1 MPTAFWSELTVP
13 HRRAVRIRL
22 GPLVVTVA
30 RLDNEWRVIR
40 EAVGGNDSEV
50 SIQENVPIEEPPPSA
65 NVTRY
70 ATASKTERLRIVP
83 VLPDRSVLTRP
94 ERPISILPHTEVRLY
109 VGSPLWIRLLQG
121 ADDLLGE
128 LPATPPKEAW
138 VGSSTRDGE
147 LCYATRTYGRLHL
160 EDMKLLPHRV
170 MTSVAINNGAEHV
183 FVCDHVSLP
192 VRRLSVFASSE
203 GRLWTEPISLE
214 RSPHEEFAKLDVS
227 SGPPGEARGA
237 TLLSGPRD
245 AGQRGIRFRAFG
257 ALFE

>member
-1 MPTAFWSELTVP
+1 MQSAFWSELTIP

-30 RLDNEWRVIR
+30 RLDNEWRITR
-40 EAVGGNDSEV
+40 EAVGGSDSEV
-50 SIQENVPIEEPPPSA
+50 SIQENVAIEEPTPNA

-70 ATASKTERLRIVP
+70 ATASKTERFRIVP

-94 ERPISILPHTEVRLY
+94 ERPISILPRTEVRLY
-109 VGSPLWIRLLQG
+109 VGSPLWIRLLHG
-121 ADDLLGE
+121 ADDLLGD

-138 VGSSTRDGE
+138 VGSSTLNGE

-160 EDMKLLPHRV
+160 EDVTLRPHRV
-170 MTSVAINNGAEHV
+170 MTSVTIHNGADHP

-214 RSPHEEFAKLDVS
+214 RSANEEFAKLDVS
-227 SGPPGEARGA
+227 SGPPEAARGA
-237 TLLSGPRD
+237 TLLSGPRES
-245 AGQRGIRFRAFG
+245 GQRGGRFRAFG

>member
-1 MPTAFWSELTVP
+1 MPSAFWSELTIP
-13 HRRAVRIRL
+13 HHRAVRIRL

-30 RLDNEWRVIR
+30 RLDYEWRITR
-40 EAVGGNDSEV
+40 ESVGRGDSEV
-50 SIQENVPIEEPPPSA
+50 SIQENISIEEPAPNAS
-65 NVTRY
+65 VTRY
-70 ATASKTERLRIVP
+70 ATANETERFRIVP

-94 ERPISILPHTEVRLY
+94 ERPISILPRTEVRLY

-121 ADDLLGE
+121 ADSPLGE
-128 LPATPPKEAW
+128 LPASPPKEAW
-138 VGSSTRDGE
+138 VGSTTRDGE
-147 LCYATRTYGRLHL
+147 FCYATRTYGRLRL
-160 EDMKLLPHRV
+160 EDAALLPHRV
-170 MTSVAINNGAEHV
+170 MTSVAINNESGQA

-214 RSPHEEFAKLDVS
+214 RSANEEFAKLDVS
-227 SGPPGEARGA
+227 SGPPEEARGA

-245 AGQRGIRFRAFG
+245 AGQRGGRFRAFG

>member
-1 MPTAFWSELTVP
+1 MPSAFWSELTIP
-13 HRRAVRIRL
+13 HGRAVRIRL

-30 RLDNEWRVIR
+30 RLENEWRVTR
-40 EAVGGNDSEV
+40 EVLQGNDSDV
-50 SIQENVPIEEPPPSA
+50 LIQENVVIEEPAPKA

-70 ATASKTERLRIVP
+70 ATASKTERFRIVP

-94 ERPISILPHTEVRLY
+94 DHPISILPRTEVRLY

-121 ADDLLGE
+121 ADDPLGE
-128 LPATPPKEAW
+128 LPASPPKEAW
-138 VGSSTRDGE
+138 VGSSTGGGE
-147 LCYATRTYGRLHL
+147 LCYATRTYGRLRL
-160 EDMKLLPHRV
+160 DDMALRPHRV
-170 MTSVAINNGAEHV
+170 MTSVAINNGSGEP

-203 GRLWTEPISLE
+203 GRLWTEPISLD
-214 RSPHEEFAKLDVS
+214 RSADEEFAKLDVS
-227 SGPPGEARGA
+227 SGPPEEAHGA

-245 AGQRGIRFRAFG
+245 ESQRGGRFRAFA